1 MKYPSITKKILSEG
15 ITSINP
21 EALPQHLRKEIFSE
35 AAISLFKENR
45 HKEAS
50 KSLGIANNP
59 ELASEITNYL
69 EKAALF
75 QAAALYAIHTEN
87 SEKVENIAFI
97 CLENEYFQESTM
109 LFQHL
114 GREEMIAFIQEN
126 K

>member
-69 EKAALF
+69 EKAAL
-75 QAAALYAIHTEN
+75 YAIHTEN

>member
-21 EALPQHLRKEIFSE
+21 DALPQHLRKEIFSE
-35 AAISLFKENR
+35 ASVSLFKEKR
-45 HKEAS
+45 HNEAS
-50 KSLGIANNP
+50 KALKIANNSQLAL
-59 ELASEITNYL
+59 ELTNYL

-75 QAAALYAIHTEN
+75 QTAALYAPHTEN
-87 SEKVENIAFI
+87 PDLIEHLAFI
-97 CLENEYFQESTM
+97 CLENEYFAESTM

-114 GREEMIAFIQEN
+114 GRQEMIAFIQEN

>member
-35 AAISLFKENR
+35 ATVSLFKEKR

-50 KSLGIANNP
+50 KSLKIANNP
-59 ELASEITNYL
+59 ELAMELTAYL

-75 QAAALYAIHTEN
+75 QTAALYVPHTEN
-87 SEKVENIAFI
+87 PEKIEYLAFV

-114 GREEMIAFIQEN
+114 GREEMIAFIEAN
-126 K
+126 R